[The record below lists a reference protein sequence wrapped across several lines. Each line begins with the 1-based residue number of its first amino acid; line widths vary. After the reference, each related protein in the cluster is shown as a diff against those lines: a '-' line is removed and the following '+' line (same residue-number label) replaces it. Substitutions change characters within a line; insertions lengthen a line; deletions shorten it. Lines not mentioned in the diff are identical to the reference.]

1 MDSDRLDARAIIDQL
16 KSDPRFKR
24 FERPERPD
32 PASRTTSRVYRD
44 EPIIMTGSQMASFL
58 PPAYRE
64 ARALARSRDGEQMPP
79 AQLFLTQGRMLADL
93 EDDAPYAGTF
103 ERYYPTY
110 QMMSDRRLRGYVT
123 WRTQVRRGEVA
134 QAPTSFLFVYCYELL
149 NGIGM
154 ASPQDVFSE
163 LRRFWGAYRGEESL
177 LDRYVPRWLWDLAAY
192 HGLDRALIAEDPDL
206 SKDIAYDEALHSVLH
221 PEGVSEAELF
231 CALDTLSAY
240 HVLKSR
246 FYKEHPEDLRAVT
259 FAVLGRLGPYY
270 AKHRTR
276 GLYEGFFGE
285 SLTLPHRMFEAAVF
299 YEELPHPDAEYRFDV
314 LQRYRC
320 ADGRWERTFYP
331 EIRSGSARLGAILK
345 AVDAQM
351 RDRYGFAHPLK
362 APKTPKYLAQFIE
375 REIDERLA
383 WNKAHEVRRIQID
396 RSKLQGGFAHPLKA
410 PKTPKYLAQFIE
422 REIDERL
429 AWNKAHEVRRI
440 QIDRSK
446 LQGIRSTAE
455 VTREALLVDEERAE
469 APAPLE
475 PQPPAAAAAPK
486 SVGEKVAAP
495 AVSAAPI
502 APSAQGEPQPE
513 GFSTAPFGLDGRE
526 LAFVLRLLDGGSV
539 DDLLSGTLTAELLV
553 DAVNEKL
560 FDLLG
565 DTAVEFVGSQPR
577 IVEDY
582 WDDVKGAVCP

>member
-32 PASRTTSRVYRD
+32 PASRTTLRVYRD

-110 QMMSDRRLRGYVT
+110 QMMSDRQLRGYVT
-123 WRTQVRRGEVA
+123 WRTQVRRGEVV

-149 NGIGM
+149 NGVGV
-154 ASPQDVFSE
+154 ASPQDAFSE

-192 HGLDRALIAEDPDL
+192 HGLDRVLIAEDPDL
-206 SKDIAYDEALHSVLH
+206 SKDIVYDGALHSVLH

-276 GLYEGFFGE
+276 GLYEGLFGE

-396 RSKLQGGFAHPLKA
+396 RSKLQG
-410 PKTPKYLAQFIE
+410 
-422 REIDERL
+422 
-429 AWNKAHEVRRI
+429 
-440 QIDRSK
+440 
-446 LQGIRSTAE
+446 IRSTAE

-469 APAPLE
+469 APAPFEL
-475 PQPPAAAAAPK
+475 QPLVTVAVPK
-486 SVGEKVAAP
+486 SVGEKDPVP

-502 APSAQGEPQPE
+502 VPSAQEEPQPE
-513 GFSTAPFGLDGRE
+513 GFSAAPFGLDGRE

-582 WDDVKGAVCP
+582 RDDVKGAVCP